1 MTIYLLEDDPVYADF
16 IVKALKVDP
25 VNQIRHFGSGEEFL
39 KAVETKL
46 PDVSLLDYKL
56 PGMTGIEVFE
66 IIKPRIKSDNKV
78 VMLSSLDDGNMVL
91 NFIQR
96 GVRDYVIKDE
106 NVVES
111 LMAIISGNEED
122 YYMFS

>member
-16 IVKALKVDP
+16 IIKALKVDP
-25 VNQIRHFGSGEEFL
+25 ANQIRHYGTGEEFL

-66 IIKPRIKSDNKV
+66 LIKPRIKSTNKV
-78 VMLSSLDDGNMVL
+78 VLLSSLDDGNMVL

-106 NVVES
+106 NVVDS